1 MGLLPPGG
9 PVQGHTGDHRDVPDR
24 AGSLGH
30 EQIEVEEGLL
40 VGPRRSTIP
49 MEEIVRKA
57 LRGKSRDFIEVL
69 PFKEGLELEN
79 ADAPRRY
86 RDRPPAETGQ

>member
-1 MGLLPPGG
+1 
-9 PVQGHTGDHRDVPDR
+9 
-24 AGSLGH
+24 
-30 EQIEVEEGLL
+30 
-40 VGPRRSTIP
+40 